1 MSAQVLAVALIVDD
15 SFGGA
20 GGKQV

>member
-1 MSAQVLAVALIVDD
+1 MSPQVLAVALIVDD